1 MFGRLR
7 NKRAAAS
14 ADSAKASGATAEL
27 LTGSAELADEL
38 RRALIRVECGHTEVS
53 VDEDSRPVL
62 SLQVEDMDAAVALG
76 RSPLCLVLTA
86 DWDGVL
92 EGERCAEVH
101 RSVLN
106 DWNAAHTVPRAV
118 AVLDADGEARVHL
131 DTVMDCSAGATPAQ
145 VDEWVRRA
153 LAGLSQVTEFLD
165 EEYPDARRVGSPDD
179 DAQEDTEVTEVADT
193 AELVAGE
200 KVTLDRIAAVLPG
213 ETVSI
218 KEDGASG
225 RRGNGYVRTVGA
237 AAPDIA
243 LHDGTLAVTTGAAFG
258 DTGEVPDDAVAW
270 LHAVCAQVNTE
281 PDGVVSVVTVD
292 EGEIIMTCALHRPV
306 GAGMGEAQLSAV
318 ITAAR
323 EQVGHRFS
331 GLVAEVTGGVDDA

>member
-1 MFGRLR
+1 MFGRRR
-7 NKRAAAS
+7 NKRGAAS
-14 ADSAKASGATAEL
+14 ADSSKAPGAAVEL
-27 LTGSAELADEL
+27 LDGSAELAEEL
-38 RRALIRVECGHTEVS
+38 RRALVRVDCGHS

-62 SLQVEDMDAAVALG
+62 SVQVEDMDAAVLLG
-76 RSPLCLVLTA
+76 SSPLSLMLSA

-92 EGERCAEVH
+92 EGDPDHH

-131 DTVMDCSAGATPAQ
+131 DTVMDCSAGVSPAQ

-165 EEYPDARRVGSPDD
+165 EEFPDARRVEP
-179 DAQEDTEVTEVADT
+179 QEDHAVEDTDDEVGDT
-193 AELVAGE
+193 ADLAAGE

-243 LHDGTLAVTTGAAFG
+243 LHDGTLTVTTGAAFG
-258 DTGEVPDDAVAW
+258 DAGEVPEDAPAW
-270 LHAVCAQVNTE
+270 LRVVCAQVNTE
-281 PDGVVSVVTVD
+281 PDGVVSVVTED
-292 EGEIIMTCALHRPV
+292 SGEIVMTCALHRPV
-306 GAGMGEAQLSAV
+306 GAGMSEVQLSAV

-323 EQVGHRFS
+323 KQVGHRFS
-331 GLVAEVTGGVDDA
+331 GLVAEVTGGVSDA